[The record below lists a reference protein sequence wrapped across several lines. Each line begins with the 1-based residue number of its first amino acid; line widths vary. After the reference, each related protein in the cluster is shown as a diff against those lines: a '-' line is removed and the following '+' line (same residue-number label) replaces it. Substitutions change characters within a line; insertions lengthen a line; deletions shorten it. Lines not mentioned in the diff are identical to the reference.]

1 MTISRRRLLH
11 LGVGATSGL
20 LFARAGWAAA
30 YPERPIRII
39 VGFPPGGAADLI
51 ARLMGE
57 WLSRQLAQP
66 VIVENRPGA
75 AGNLGTELVV
85 RAPADGY
92 TLLFATSTNAINAAL
107 YDRLSF
113 NFVRDVTPVAEV
125 TRNPFLLLL
134 HPSIPAKTG
143 PELIAYAKA
152 NPGKL
157 AMASAGSGT
166 PHHLFGELFNRM
178 AGIEMLHVPYR
189 GEAPALTDL
198 IAGHVQVMFTTAG
211 PALDYCHSGT
221 VRLLAVTSA
230 AHLES
235 LPEVPSVGEFVPG
248 YDASGWFGIAA
259 PKNTPADIVENLN
272 KEINAALADPTI
284 KARFAGLAAAASPGS
299 STEFANLIAAD
310 TQKWAAVIHSAN
322 ITPQ

>member
-1 MTISRRRLLH
+1 MVAEAAH
-11 LGVGATSGL
+11 
-20 LFARAGWAAA
+20 FAEDRS
-30 YPERPIRII
+30 
-39 VGFPPGGAADLI
+39 GAADI
-51 ARLMGE
+51 VARLMGE
-57 WLSRQLAQP
+57 WLLRRLAQP
-66 VIVENRPGA
+66 TIIENRPGA

-85 RAPADGY
+85 RAPPDGY

-107 YDRLSF
+107 YNRLSF

-134 HPSIPAKTG
+134 HPSIPARTG
-143 PELIAYAKA
+143 PQFIAHAKA

-166 PHHLFGELFNRM
+166 PHHLFGELFNTM

-198 IAGHVQVMFTTAG
+198 IAGRVQVMFTTAG
-211 PALDYCHSGT
+211 PALDYCRSGT
-221 VRLLAVTSA
+221 LRLLAVTTA

-272 KEINAALADPTI
+272 KKINAALADAAI
-284 KARFAGLAAAASPGS
+284 KARLAGLAVSGSPGS
-299 STEFANLIAAD
+299 PTEFANLIATD
-310 TQKWAAVIHSAN
+310 TKKWAAVIHAAN
-322 ITPQ
+322 ISPQ